1 MTLDWWFEGLINN
14 YCMQSSWKK
23 KIWLT
28 EIFLLK
34 IISFH
39 FLHFEDFLLFCFII
53 VNWKSDQ
60 FEEIAFIDQAM
71 KNNLQIN
78 WKLVIKA
85 WK

>member
-23 KIWLT
+23 NLIDRNLFT
-28 EIFLLK
+28 QNYLL
-34 IISFH
+34 SFPP
-39 FLHFEDFLLFCFII
+39 FWGFPAFCFII